1 MAYRNN
7 EIQKIQLQCRG
18 SIILLNIGYVMKQ
31 LSGGDAS
38 IKTGDLCLD
47 ADMAGALIEALTRLR
62 AESMTLAGGGSEVEI
77 DSSTGDLWISRS
89 MGGLDNG

>member
-7 EIQKIQLQCRG
+7 EIQKIELQCRG
-18 SIILLNIGYVMKQ
+18 SIVLLNIGYVMKQ
-31 LSGGDAS
+31 LSGGDVAV
-38 IKTGDLCLD
+38 KTGNLCLD

-62 AESMTLAGGGSEVEI
+62 DESMTPAAGGSEVEI

-89 MGGLDNG
+89 MGGVSND